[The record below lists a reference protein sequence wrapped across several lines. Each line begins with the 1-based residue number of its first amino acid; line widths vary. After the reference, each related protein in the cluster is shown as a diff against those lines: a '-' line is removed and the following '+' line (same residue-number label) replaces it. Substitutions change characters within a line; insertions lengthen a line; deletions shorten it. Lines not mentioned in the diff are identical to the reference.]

1 MNKWWLIIASG
12 PSLTRADCDSLRGIG
27 TTIAV
32 NRAVF
37 FAPWADILYAGDNS
51 FWKAYGPDVAWF
63 RGERVTHEKYKNTRQ
78 FKGDYHFRQFGD
90 NSGRQAI
97 QYAVSRGARKLAWLG
112 FDYKHADDGRKHCHE
127 DYPRQ
132 VRVDNETV
140 SFANAANTNR
150 WVKTMRSTAHDLKR
164 MRVEALNLSRDTAID
179 CIPRMSVEEFI
190 IYASR

>member
-12 PSLTRADCDSLRGIG
+12 PSRTRADCDALRGIG

-37 FAPWADILYAGDNS
+37 FAPWVNYLYAGDNS
-51 FWKAYGPDVAWF
+51 FWKVYGKDVAWF
-63 RGERVTHEKYKNTRQ
+63 QGERITHQAYLNTRQ
-78 FKGDYHFRQFGD
+78 FSGDHRFRRFGG
-90 NSGRQAI
+90 NSGHQAL
-97 QYAVSRGARKLAWLG
+97 QYAVSQGAHRIALLG
-112 FDYKHADDGRKHCHE
+112 FDHKHAEDGRKHSHE

-140 SFANAANTNR
+140 SFANAANTGH
-150 WVKTMRSTAHDLKR
+150 WVKVMRSTARDLKR
-164 MRVEALNLSRDTAID
+164 MRVEALNLSRDTALD
-179 CIPRMSVEEFI
+179 CFPRMSVEEFI